1 MYTYEVM
8 STQHAC
14 HDKGVQ
20 CAWPEADA
28 NLPLPDAW
36 LELECLPGS
45 SWTSSSDLRPPRE
58 HILW

>member
-14 HDKGVQ
+14 HDKGVE

-36 LELECLPGS
+36 LELDEL
-45 SWTSSSDLRPPRE
+45 E
-58 HILW
+58 